1 MKEVKGNMKILQYL
15 LIVFL
20 VLFSSK
26 EILAQNDSIALQ
38 RKARKLVRSGNE
50 LYQKKQFTDASVAY
64 QKALGNNNKYDK
76 ASYNLGNALYQNKNY
91 KEAVPQYELTAETA
105 KDKFTKA
112 EAYHNIGNAMM
123 EQKQYQPAV
132 DAYKNALRNNPSDD
146 ETRYNLAVAQKLL
159 DKENQDNKDDK
170 NKDNKDNKDKDNKD
184 KDDKNK
190 DKNKDKKDGDDK
202 DKDNKDDKNKDK
214 DGEGDKDKDK
224 NKDPKK
230 DDKKDPNQKPKPQQG
245 KMSPEQIKQLLES
258 LNNEEKKTQKKMNAQ
273 KAKGKKV
280 KQEKDW

>member
-1 MKEVKGNMKILQYL
+1 MTHLKHLFI
-15 LIVFL
+15 IFL

-26 EILAQNDSIALQ
+26 EILAQKDSIALQ
-38 RKARKLVRSGNE
+38 RKARKLLRQGNE
-50 LYQKKQFTDASVAY
+50 LYDKKQYTDASVAY
-64 QKALGNNNKYDK
+64 QKALGNNTKYDK
-76 ASYNLGNALYQNKNY
+76 ATYNLGNALYQNKNF
-91 KEAVPQYELTAETA
+91 KEAIPQYELTAKTA

-123 EQKQYQPAV
+123 EGKQYQPAV
-132 DAYKNALRNNPSDD
+132 DAYKNSLRNNPNDD

-159 DKENQDNKDDK
+159 EKEKKDKEDKK
-170 NKDNKDNKDKDNKD
+170 NKDNKKKDDKKDKDKKD

-202 DKDNKDDKNKDK
+202 DKKDDKDK
-214 DGEGDKDKDK
+214 DGKGDKDKDK
-224 NKDPKK
+224 KQDPKK
-230 DDKKDPNQKPKPQQG
+230 DGKNKEKQKPKPQQG
-245 KMSPEQIKQLLES
+245 KMTPQQVKQLLES
-258 LNNEEKKTQKKMNAQ
+258 LNNEEKKTQKKMNAR